1 MTVRAIVIGL
11 NEWERYT
18 KPALES
24 LKRTNPDMAI
34 TCVDNGSDEPYP
46 PTTGVSF
53 IISQKKRSYAGG
65 INLGLQWFPDDDW
78 YIILNNDILAE
89 KNFTDKIVR
98 LNPAILYGFYLWPS
112 GTALLPTDY
121 LSGWC
126 MILSKHVYKTVG
138 LFDEACAP
146 MYFEDADYS
155 YRAKQAGFNLV
166 CFDRSDWGIKH
177 LEGERHKERSKYM
190 SKHTKERNEIRD
202 YLLEKHGWKK
212 ARHNPSG
219 G

>member
-46 PTTGVSF
+46 PMTGVSF

-89 KNFTDKIVR
+89 KNFTDRIVR
-98 LNPAILYGFYLWPS
+98 LNPNILYGFHLWPL
-112 GTALLPTDY
+112 GTAQLSTEY
-121 LSGWC
+121 ISGWC
-126 MILSKHVYKTVG
+126 MIVSKHVYKTVG
-138 LFDEACAP
+138 LFDENCAP
-146 MYFEDADYS
+146 MWFEDADYS
-155 YRAKQAGFNLV
+155 FRAKKAGLKLV
-166 CFDRSDWGIKH
+166 CFDRKEWGIYH
-177 LEGERHKERSKYM
+177 IEKERQPERRGYM
-190 SKHTKERNEIRD
+190 EKHMQQRNEIRE
-202 YLLEKHGWKK
+202 YLRDKHGW
-212 ARHNPSG
+212 
-219 G
+219 